1 MPWICSALAFLLGA
15 IPFSWLLVWW
25 LRGVD
30 LRTVGSGNPGATN
43 AIRVVG
49 KKWGGLA
56 MALDVGK
63 GLAAAGLVPL
73 LASAAV
79 RGWLPAV
86 CGCAA
91 ILGNVFCPFLRFKGG
106 KAVATTG
113 GVFLGLAPF
122 STLLTA
128 VLFFTLLKTTQ
139 KTSIASLC
147 CAAVLP
153 ALITFQWWQGVGDC
167 PSTPVLILVWGAALL
182 VLIRHRENIQRLL
195 RGSETTITGGD
206 GKQS

>member
-1 MPWICSALAFLLGA
+1 MPWICSALAFLLGG

-49 KKWGGLA
+49 AKWGALA

-63 GLAAAGLVPL
+63 GLAAVWLIPKLAGDAP
-73 LASAAV
+73 SA
-79 RGWLPAV
+79 WLPAV

-106 KAVATTG
+106 KAVATAG
-113 GVFLGLAPF
+113 GVFLGLAPL
-122 STLLTA
+122 STLLIA
-128 VLFFTLLKTTQ
+128 VVFFALLKTTQ
-139 KTSIASLC
+139 KTSIASLT
-147 CAAVLP
+147 CAAMLP
-153 ALITFQWWQGVGDC
+153 LMITMQWWKGIGDD
-167 PSTPVLILVWGAALL
+167 PSTPVLLLAWGAALL

-195 RGSETTITGGD
+195 RGSETAITEGSGE
-206 GKQS
+206 KS

>member
-1 MPWICSALAFLLGA
+1 MPWICSVLAFLLGG

-49 KKWGGLA
+49 VKWGALA

-63 GLAAAGLVPL
+63 GLAAVWLIPKLAGETT
-73 LASAAV
+73 SA
-79 RGWLPAV
+79 WLPAV

-106 KAVATTG
+106 KAVATAG
-113 GVFLGLAPF
+113 GVFLGLAPL
-122 STLLTA
+122 STLLVA
-128 VLFFTLLKTTQ
+128 VVFFSLLKTTQ
-139 KTSIASLC
+139 KTSIASLT
-147 CAAVLP
+147 CAAMLP
-153 ALITFQWWQGVGDC
+153 LMITVQWWKGIGDE
-167 PSTPVLILVWGAALL
+167 PSTPVLLLAWGAALL

-195 RGSETTITGGD
+195 RGNETAITEGS
-206 GKQS
+206 GKKS